1 MFNKYLV
8 VVVLVAQ
15 FYISLKLARAEENCD
30 NSTSEKVLKECG
42 LRIVRL
48 PKEKCEK
55 VGVVVGKGKCAVMP
69 DDKDGASS
77 GK

>member
-1 MFNKYLV
+1 MLF
-8 VVVLVAQ
+8 
-15 FYISLKLARAEENCD
+15 R
-30 NSTSEKVLKECG
+30 SEKVLKECG
-42 LRIVRL
+42 LRIIRL
-48 PKEKCEK
+48 PKAQCQK

>member
-8 VVVLVAQ
+8 VVALVAQ
-15 FYISLKLARAEENCD
+15 FYISLKLAKAEECD

-48 PKEKCEK
+48 PKAQCEK
-55 VGVVVGKGKCAVMP
+55 IGVVVGKNKCAVMP

>member
-1 MFNKYLV
+1 MSVNAK
-8 VVVLVAQ
+8 
-15 FYISLKLARAEENCD
+15 AEESCD
-30 NSTSEKVLKECG
+30 TSTDEKVLKGCG

-48 PKEKCEK
+48 PKAQCQK
-55 VGVVVGKGKCAVMP
+55 VGVVVGKNRCAIMP